1 MSNRSSLIGPWLI
14 YVLSMAVP
22 PPVVA
27 VSLSQNG
34 PLYAGTSLTTTCT
47 VTLDS
52 SVNNNELV
60 YTDWTGVD
68 HVPLDR
74 FSTTPVIRVINGSY
88 TSNLT
93 ISPLADQDDGTLTCT
108 GTVSGGTHIQSACN
122 THIDV
127 ISKLWP
133 FTLYY

>member
-1 MSNRSSLIGPWLI
+1 MT
-14 YVLSMAVP
+14 VP
-22 PPVVA
+22 PPVVT

-34 PLYAGTSLTTTCT
+34 PLYAGTSLTITCT

-60 YTDWTGVD
+60 STDWTGLD

-74 FSTTPVIRVINGSY
+74 VSTTPVIRAINGSY
-88 TSNLT
+88 TSSLT
-93 ISPLADQDDGTLTCT
+93 ISPLADQGDGTLTCT
-108 GTVSGGTHIQSACN
+108 GTVSGGTHIQSASN

-127 ISKLWP
+127 ISK
-133 FTLYY
+133 